1 MSQSEKLLGKID
13 ELCER
18 IWKEE
23 DVTMQEIGVFVQT
36 MYPDLMELLP
46 SIAGSTAEGL
56 GEEQFMMGI
65 NHIME
70 GLQFKDKLLLA
81 DAFYYEIG
89 SILELTAESGV

>member
-56 GEEQFMMGI
+56 GEEQF
-65 NHIME
+65 
-70 GLQFKDKLLLA
+70 KDKLLLA